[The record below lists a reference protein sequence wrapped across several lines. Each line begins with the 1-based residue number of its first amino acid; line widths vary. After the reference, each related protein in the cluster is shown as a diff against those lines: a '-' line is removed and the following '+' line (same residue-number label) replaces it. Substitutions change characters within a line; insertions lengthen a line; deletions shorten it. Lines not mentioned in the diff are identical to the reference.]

1 MTQRR
6 DQYGQVTSV
15 PRTVEDT
22 RGHAVAAAL
31 GRIYPEALQ
40 KAWDYF
46 HPDEVMMVKQQAEE
60 ARKLKRY

>member
-1 MTQRR
+1 
-6 DQYGQVTSV
+6 
-15 PRTVEDT
+15 VEDT